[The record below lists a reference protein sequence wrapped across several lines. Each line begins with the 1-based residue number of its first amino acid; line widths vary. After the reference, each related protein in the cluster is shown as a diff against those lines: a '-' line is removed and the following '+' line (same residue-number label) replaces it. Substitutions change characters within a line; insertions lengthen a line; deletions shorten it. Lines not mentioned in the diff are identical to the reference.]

1 MSNIRIAAAPISW
14 GVCEVPG
21 WGHQMDADRVLT
33 EMASLGVEATEF
45 GPLGFLP
52 EDAEGRRATLEKH
65 GMKAV
70 GGFVP
75 VVLHDPGFDPL
86 PEVDTELDAYVAAGA
101 EVLVLAANTGLD
113 GYDAARPEMRE
124 ENWQAMANN
133 LSRISER
140 AKERGVM
147 AVIHPHA
154 GTMVETWA
162 DVQEVLTRITI
173 PFCLDTGHMWIG
185 GTDPV
190 AFAKDHGD
198 RVGHVH
204 FKDVKLAIAQKVRD
218 GALSYYDAVKE
229 GLYTPLGQGDVDVTA
244 IIGSLLNQ
252 GYTGWFVLEQD
263 LVMSIEP
270 ASEEG
275 PQVDAAASVEFLR
288 QAAQEAGAS

>member
-1 MSNIRIAAAPISW
+1 
-14 GVCEVPG
+14 
-21 WGHQMDADRVLT
+21 MDADRVLT

-113 GYDAARPEMRE
+113 GYDATRPEMRE

-133 LSRISER
+133 LGRISER

-162 DVQEVLTRITI
+162 DVEEVLTRTTI

-204 FKDVKLAIAQKVRD
+204 FKDVKLAIAQRVRD

>member
-113 GYDAARPEMRE
+113 GYDATRPEMRE

-133 LSRISER
+133 LGRISER

-162 DVQEVLTRITI
+162 DVQEVLTRTTI

-204 FKDVKLAIAQKVRD
+204 FKDVKLAIAQRVRD
-218 GALSYYDAVKE
+218 GALSYYEAVKE

>member
-75 VVLHDPGFDPL
+75 VVLHDPDFDPL

-113 GYDAARPEMRE
+113 GYDATRPEMRE

-133 LSRISER
+133 LGRISER

-162 DVQEVLTRITI
+162 DVEEVLTRTTI

-204 FKDVKLAIAQKVRD
+204 FKDVKLAIAQRVRD

>member
-45 GPLGFLP
+45 GPLRFLP

-113 GYDAARPEMRE
+113 GYDATRPEMRE

-133 LSRISER
+133 LGRISER

-162 DVQEVLTRITI
+162 DVQEVLTRTAI

-198 RVGHVH
+198 RVGHLH
-204 FKDVKLAIAQKVRD
+204 FKDVVLAIAQRVRD

-263 LVMSIEP
+263 LVLSIEP
-270 ASEEG
+270 ATEEG

-288 QAAQEAGAS
+288 QAAQKAGAS

>member
-113 GYDAARPEMRE
+113 GYDATRPEMRE

-162 DVQEVLTRITI
+162 DVQEVLTRTTI

-204 FKDVKLAIAQKVRD
+204 FKDVKLAIAQRVRD
-218 GALSYYDAVKE
+218 GALSYYEAVKE

-263 LVMSIEP
+263 LVMTEEP
-270 ASEEG
+270 VEKGG
-275 PQVDAAASVEFLR
+275 PILDAATSVEFLR
-288 QAAQEAGAS
+288 SAAAEAVAS

>member
-113 GYDAARPEMRE
+113 GYDATRPEMRE

-133 LSRISER
+133 LGRISER

-162 DVQEVLTRITI
+162 DVQEVLTRTTI

-204 FKDVKLAIAQKVRD
+204 FKDVKLAIAQRVRD

>member
-113 GYDAARPEMRE
+113 GYDATRPEMRE

-133 LSRISER
+133 LGRISER
-140 AKERGVM
+140 AEERGVM

-162 DVQEVLTRITI
+162 DVQEVLTRTTI

-204 FKDVKLAIAQKVRD
+204 FKDVKLAIAQRVRD

>member
-113 GYDAARPEMRE
+113 GYDATRPEMRE

-133 LSRISER
+133 LGRISER

-162 DVQEVLTRITI
+162 DVEEVLTRTTI

-204 FKDVKLAIAQKVRD
+204 FKDVKLAIAQRVRD

>member
-75 VVLHDPGFDPL
+75 VVLHDPDFDPL

-113 GYDAARPEMRE
+113 GYDATRPEMRE

-133 LSRISER
+133 LGRISER

-162 DVQEVLTRITI
+162 DVQEVLTRTTI

-204 FKDVKLAIAQKVRD
+204 FKDVKLAIAQRVRD
-218 GALSYYDAVKE
+218 GALSYYEAVKE

>member
-162 DVQEVLTRITI
+162 DVEEVLTRTTI

-204 FKDVKLAIAQKVRD
+204 FKDVKLAIAQRVRD
-218 GALSYYDAVKE
+218 GALSYYEAVKE

>member
-75 VVLHDPGFDPL
+75 VVLHDPDFDPL

-113 GYDAARPEMRE
+113 GYDATRPEMRE

-133 LSRISER
+133 LGRISER
-140 AKERGVM
+140 AEERGVM

-162 DVQEVLTRITI
+162 DVQEVLTRTTI

-204 FKDVKLAIAQKVRD
+204 FKDVKLAIAQRVRD

>member
-75 VVLHDPGFDPL
+75 VVLHDPDFDPL

-113 GYDAARPEMRE
+113 GYDATRPEMRE

-133 LSRISER
+133 LGRISER
-140 AKERGVM
+140 AEERGVM

-162 DVQEVLTRITI
+162 DVQEVLTRTTI

-204 FKDVKLAIAQKVRD
+204 FKDVKLAIAQRVRD
-218 GALSYYDAVKE
+218 GALSYYEAVKE

>member
-75 VVLHDPGFDPL
+75 VVLHHPGFDPL

-113 GYDAARPEMRE
+113 GYDATRPEMRE

-133 LSRISER
+133 LGRISER

-162 DVQEVLTRITI
+162 DVQEVLTRTTI

-288 QAAQEAGAS
+288 HAAQEAGAS